1 MEVQQN
7 HLLDNL
13 SKFNSLAIIHIRIN
27 EMCFV
32 TTGQVGAIRLG
43 ISKALQNWEP
53 DLRPALRNG
62 IAFLPFF
69 SIVDTVF
76 FFFFHINFSYETL
89 D

>member
-1 MEVQQN
+1 VEVQQN

-69 SIVDTVF
+69 SIDF
-76 FFFFHINFSYETL
+76 L
-89 D
+89 